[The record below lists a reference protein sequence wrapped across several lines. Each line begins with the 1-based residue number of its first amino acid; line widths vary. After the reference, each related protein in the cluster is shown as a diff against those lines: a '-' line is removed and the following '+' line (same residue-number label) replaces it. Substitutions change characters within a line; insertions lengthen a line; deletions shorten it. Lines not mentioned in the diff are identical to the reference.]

1 MENSF
6 KDRRLTWF
14 AITRRNLLRGAL
26 AAILAGSVLTACD
39 DDDKVTHW
47 YGSWSASPQDYNEPF
62 PVPPPAIF
70 FNNQTI
76 RQVLRTSIGGD
87 QVRVRFTNLFGTS
100 PLEIDGARIAL
111 SAGGSSIKPASD
123 TELRFNGN
131 ASATIPAG
139 GELWSDAAELEV
151 GAEEDLAVSLF
162 LATKTAVATVHAMGL
177 QTHYVADG
185 NALSTETLSGAET
198 RSSYYFISGVDVQ
211 RSARANVV
219 VAFGDSITDGA
230 GTTPDTSRRW
240 PNYLSRRLQ
249 SDGSA
254 GTVSVLNAGISG
266 GRILTDV
273 IGPSGV
279 KRFERDVLGQT
290 GVTHV
295 IFLLGIN
302 DIGMAAFVPEQEV
315 TVEQM
320 TAGTQSLIDKAK
332 AKGIKVLLGT
342 LLPWKGA
349 NAGGVPYYSEAGE
362 AKRQAFNAWVRANK
376 TVDGVIDFDQALGDP
391 ADPLALLPAYDSGD
405 RLHPSDKGAEAMAN
419 AVDLSLL
426 KVEP

>member
-1 MENSF
+1 M
-6 KDRRLTWF
+6 KQALRDRRPTWF

-26 AAILAGSVLTACD
+26 ATTLAASVLTACD
-39 DDDKVTHW
+39 EDDKVTHW
-47 YGSWSASPQDYNEPF
+47 YGSWSAAPQDYNEPF
-62 PVPPPAIF
+62 PAPPPPSF
-70 FNNQTI
+70 FDNQTI

-87 QVRVRFTNLFGTS
+87 QVRVRFSNLFGTS
-100 PLEIDGARIAL
+100 PLKIDGARIAL
-111 SAGGSSIKPASD
+111 SAGSSSIKPASD

-139 GELWSDAAELEV
+139 GELWSDAAKLEV
-151 GAEEDLAVSLF
+151 GAGEDLAVSLF
-162 LATKTAVATVHAMGL
+162 LATETALSTMHALGL
-177 QTHYVADG
+177 QTHYVVAG

-198 RSSYYFISGVDVQ
+198 RSSYYFISGVDV
-211 RSARANVV
+211 RSSAKANVV

-230 GTTPDTSRRW
+230 GTTPDTHRRW
-240 PNYLSRRLQ
+240 PDYLSRRLQ

-254 GTVSVLNAGISG
+254 VSVLNAGIGG
-266 GRILTDV
+266 GRILTDA

-279 KRFERDVLGQT
+279 NRFERDVLGQT

-302 DIGMAAFVPEQEV
+302 DIGLSAFVPEQEV
-315 TVEQM
+315 SVEQM

-349 NAGGVPYYSEAGE
+349 NPGGAPYYSEAGE
-362 AKRQAFNAWVRANK
+362 AKRQSFNAWIRANK
-376 TVDGVIDFDQALGDP
+376 TVDGVIDFDQALRDP

-405 RLHPSDKGAEAMAN
+405 LLHPNDKGAEAMAN
-419 AVDLSLL
+419 AVDIRLL
-426 KVEP
+426 AVQP

>member
-1 MENSF
+1 M
-6 KDRRLTWF
+6 KHALMDPRPTRF

-26 AAILAGSVLTACD
+26 AATLAASVLTACD
-39 DDDKVTHW
+39 DGDKVTHW
-47 YGSWSASPQDYNEPF
+47 YGSWSASSQDYNEPF
-62 PVPPPAIF
+62 PVAPPPSF

-76 RQVLRTSIGGD
+76 RQVLRTSVGGD
-87 QVRVRFTNLFGTS
+87 QVRVRFSNLFGTS

-162 LATKTAVATVHAMGL
+162 LATETAVSTVHAMAL
-177 QTHYVADG
+177 RTHYVVAG

-198 RSSYYFISGVDVQ
+198 RGSYYFISGVDV
-211 RSARANVV
+211 RSSAKANVV

-240 PNYLSRRLQ
+240 PDYLSHRLQ

-266 GRILTDV
+266 GRILTDA

-279 KRFERDVLGQT
+279 NRFERDVLSQT

-302 DIGMAAFVPEQEV
+302 DIGLSAFVPEQEV
-315 TVEQM
+315 SVEQM

-332 AKGIKVLLGT
+332 ARGIKVLLGT

-362 AKRQAFNAWVRANK
+362 AKRQAYNAWVRANK
-376 TVDGVIDFDQALGDP
+376 TVDGVIDFEQALRDP

-419 AVDLSLL
+419 AVDISLL
-426 KVEP
+426 HGP